1 MSQPFDITIPAGE
14 SFFFEITL
22 KESTAPNAL
31 PINLTDFTAAGQL
44 REDWDKPLLADF
56 AVSFPLPRTSGKVR
70 VLLTDEQTSALPVSR
85 ARYDIYVTDPYGN
98 SRKILDGIAHI
109 ERAITRTT

>member
-22 KESTAPNAL
+22 KESNEANAL
-31 PINLTDFTAAGQL
+31 PINLTDFTGAGQL

-70 VLLTDEQTSALPVSR
+70 VVLTDEQTNALPVNR
-85 ARYDIYVTDPYGN
+85 ARYDLFVTDPYGN
-98 SRKILDGIAHI
+98 SRKILEGIAHI
-109 ERAITRTT
+109 ERAITRT